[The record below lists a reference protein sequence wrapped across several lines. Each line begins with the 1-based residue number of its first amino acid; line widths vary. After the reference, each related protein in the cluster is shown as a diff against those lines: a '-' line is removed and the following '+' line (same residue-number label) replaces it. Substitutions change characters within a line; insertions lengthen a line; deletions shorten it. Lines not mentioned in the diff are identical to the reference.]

1 MGTFSSLSCLK
12 GRDLRCGGLL
22 LLLLLLSAAGVV
34 EGVDSSQKGDCLSIY
49 NSSTKS
55 LFLQTSFPL

>member
-1 MGTFSSLSCLK
+1 MVTFSSLSCLK
-12 GRDLRCGGLL
+12 GRDLRCGALL
-22 LLLLLLSAAGVV
+22 LSLLLSATGVV

>member
-1 MGTFSSLSCLK
+1 MVTFSSLSCLK

-22 LLLLLLSAAGVV
+22 LSLLLSATGVV
-34 EGVDSSQKGDCLSIY
+34 EGVDSSQKGDCY